1 MKEATFY
8 QLNTQRKTRVIHTAT
23 RLNFKQG
30 SLDINGMEKKL
41 TEYAYKPENIVA
53 SDTNSGE
60 SSPKPMSNDSFF
72 QMNDESQKTRTNTIP
87 NQSQSKKEILASAI
101 ALADAKV
108 RLGIQKYST
117 PWLTKLALSNS
128 SPSRSVTPGK
138 NASIRPM
145 KTQVG
150 PNFMTI

>member
-87 NQSQSKKEILASAI
+87 NQS
-101 ALADAKV
+101 
-108 RLGIQKYST
+108 
-117 PWLTKLALSNS
+117 
-128 SPSRSVTPGK
+128 
-138 NASIRPM
+138 
-145 KTQVG
+145 
-150 PNFMTI
+150 